1 MNPINRIHYPINISG
16 SRISNTT
23 NNSIK
28 YTRLISG
35 ESTPNSNCW
44 DICYKYPYPYNILCN
59 FYPSFFRFSG
69 VEINSMEG
77 FLQSL
82 KTPNAELQKKICQ
95 LPGILAK
102 KLGNY
107 LKKSKMYD
115 GIHLHWQGKIFD
127 RYSDFYQHLL
137 HDAYNS
143 KYNYDEPFR
152 RTILKSK
159 GHPLTHTIGKSSE
172 SETVLTEKEFIDNLN
187 SLRNSKFHI
196 GRFFTRRGKNAL
208 TIAQSLPEL
217 RTSFVNST
225 ILCGE
230 NVFTKD
236 SNIIKKL
243 RELGVTNIIEMD
255 PSSRALN
262 NKKIA
267 NDNQIEYLN
276 IDFSRA
282 NIDYLRVFNHKA
294 VGGLEHDIYSKN
306 EPTRRKFV
314 NNDLVDL
321 INMRNS
327 NTITYICCNRR
338 EDSSLILMLNY
349 LFNPKAD
356 IADAPVFGG
365 LKKKNIEKMIYLVK
379 KYMTPETKKQLGWD
393 KDFESVIE
401 ERKKILH
408 ELNA

>member
-35 ESTPNSNCW
+35 ESFPNSNCW
-44 DICYKYPYPYNILCN
+44 DICYKHPYPYNILCN
-59 FYPSFFRFSG
+59 FFPSFFRLNG

-82 KTPNAELQKKICQ
+82 KTPDAQLQKKICQ

-107 LKKSKMYD
+107 FRKSQMYD

-127 RYSDFYQHLL
+127 RYSEFYQHLL

-187 SLRNSKFHI
+187 ALRNSRFHI
-196 GRFFTRRGKNAL
+196 GRFFTRRGRNAL
-208 TIAQSLPEL
+208 TIAQNLPEL

-243 RELGVTNIIEMD
+243 KEHGVANIIEMES
-255 PSSRALN
+255 SSRALN
-262 NKKIA
+262 NRKIA
-267 NDNQIEYLN
+267 NNNQIEYLN
-276 IDFSRA
+276 INLPIAD
-282 NIDYLRVFNHKA
+282 IDYRRFFNRKT
-294 VGGLEHDIYSKN
+294 VDIPDDNIYL
-306 EPTRRKFV
+306 THRKFV
-314 NNDLVDL
+314 NKDLVDL

-327 NTITYICCNRR
+327 NTITYICCKNR

-365 LKKKNIEKMIYLVK
+365 LKKKNIQKFIYMVK
-379 KYMTPETKKQLGWD
+379 KCITPETKKQLGWD

-401 ERKKILH
+401 ARKKILH